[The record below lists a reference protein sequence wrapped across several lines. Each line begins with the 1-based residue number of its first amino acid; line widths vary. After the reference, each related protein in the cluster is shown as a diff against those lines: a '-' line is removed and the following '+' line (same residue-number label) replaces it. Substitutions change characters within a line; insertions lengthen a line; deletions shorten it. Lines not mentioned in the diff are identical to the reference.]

1 MNRGVVSAE
10 RGVTLIE
17 LMVVVVVVAIL
28 GAIAVPSYRS
38 YVLRAQRSDATTQLL
53 RIRSAQE
60 KFFLQNHRY
69 AADSAEMSDD
79 PPGGLG
85 ISTTSENGHYQ
96 LSLVSPDPGR
106 AGVVSFL
113 ATATAT
119 AGQTDD
125 GLCQAFTVNDLGVRT
140 AENGGGTD
148 TTTQCWR

>member
-1 MNRGVVSAE
+1 MIRRAMSAE

-17 LMVVVVVVAIL
+17 LMVVVVVIAIL
-28 GAIAVPSYRS
+28 GSIAVPTYRN
-38 YVLRAQRSDATTQLL
+38 YVLRAQRSDATTELL

-69 AADSAEMSDD
+69 AADTDEMSDA

-85 ISTTSENGHYQ
+85 ISATSEHGLYQ

-113 ATATAT
+113 ATATAI

-125 GLCQAFTVNDLGVRT
+125 GQCQTFTVNDLGERT
-140 AENGGGTD
+140 AESGGGTD
-148 TTTQCWR
+148 TSTRCWR

>member
-1 MNRGVVSAE
+1 MIRGAVSAE

-17 LMVVVVVVAIL
+17 LMVVVVVIAIL
-28 GAIAVPSYRS
+28 GSIAVPTYRS

-69 AADSAEMSDD
+69 AADTDEMSDA

-85 ISTTSENGHYQ
+85 ISATSEHGHYQ
-96 LSLVSPDPGR
+96 LSLVSPDPDR
-106 AGVVSFL
+106 AGVVSFR
-113 ATATAT
+113 ATATAIER
-119 AGQTDD
+119 QTDD
-125 GLCQAFTVNDLGVRT
+125 GPCQTFTVNDLGVRT

-148 TTTQCWR
+148 TTVQCWR